1 MGWLFK
7 TKSDKL
13 EDEIRVLRHKL
24 LQAEI
29 DLRAATRK
37 LLDARISATKVRARA
52 RTLRVE
58 RKRLRELL
66 DRHNIPWAHDDVSR
80 AEATST

>member
-7 TKSDKL
+7 TKSDDLKAENSAL
-13 EDEIRVLRHKL
+13 KGKL

-29 DLRAATRK
+29 NLRVTTQK
-37 LLDARISATKVRARA
+37 LLDARTSTTKVRARA

-58 RKRLRELL
+58 QKRLRELL
-66 DRHNIPWAHDDVSR
+66 DRHNIPWAHERRS
-80 AEATST
+80 